1 MTLKPSH
8 FSPFSISIRVLNA
21 NGVVFVRLFHENMYL
36 LLFIF
41 FSSSLLLLL
50 PLCCS
55 SPPLRKKKKAKRQ
68 RFCNKFLINVFLQP
82 CTLSRV
88 WLDHICAKILDFNN
102 QWLTVVCSGGWR
114 VFYLRKFLI
123 LFSLLSLRQLNVYDC
138 WMMLGLPLEKKVS
151 IKSRDE
157 KFVLIFFFDDW
168 DIEIYVGVHFFLH
181 PQSFNTLES
190 YERDRQK
197 AHMCAVILDF

>member
-1 MTLKPSH
+1 MRTCT
-8 FSPFSISIRVLNA
+8 FSYLSFS
-21 NGVVFVRLFHENMYL
+21 
-36 LLFIF
+36 
-41 FSSSLLLLL
+41 L
-50 PLCCS
+50 PLYCCCCRCDAA
-55 SPPLRKKKKAKRQ
+55 LRRWERKKAKRQ

-157 KFVLIFFFDDW
+157 KFILIFFFDDW